1 MVTLTRFNRESISSL
16 NGTQTNNF
24 YETLRQMHSSYSLT
38 ITHYITRITIDS
50 PDLVISNN
58 LCFFDSNNTEHSFS
72 LEMPLEIFVTLLIE
86 KKVLY
91 NDFAIKLNLEK
102 N

>member
-1 MVTLTRFNRESISSL
+1 MVNLTRFNRESISSL

-38 ITHYITRITIDS
+38 ITHYVTRITIDS
-50 PDLVISNN
+50 PDLAIINDS
-58 LCFFDSNNTEHSFS
+58 CFFDSVNCEHSFS
-72 LEMPLEIFVTLLIE
+72 LEIPLGIFVSLLLY

-91 NDFAIKLNLEK
+91 NDFVITLNLSD
-102 N
+102 